1 MWREPTRTDLL
12 GVLSS
17 PELSAY
23 ESAAVGAAQD
33 PVLDVISTVTQQC
46 RGYIADNPKNALAE
60 GETLPERV
68 ILSALHIMRVEL
80 LTRLDLEVS
89 DPRARAKADAIRFF
103 ERVSDG
109 RVAIEQPTGAT
120 EESGSGSR
128 TETLSS
134 RTRQATRDSLKG
146 L

>member
-1 MWREPTRTDLL
+1 MWREVTRTDLL

-33 PVLDVISTVTQQC
+33 PVADVISTVTQQA
-46 RGYIADNPKNALAE
+46 RGYLADNPKNSLAE
-60 GETLPERV
+60 GETLPDRV

-80 LTRLDLEVS
+80 LDRLEMEVS
-89 DPRARAKADAIRFF
+89 TSRAKAKADAIRFL
-103 ERVSDG
+103 EQAARGEVS
-109 RVAIEQPTGAT
+109 IEQPTGAT
-120 EESGSGSR
+120 EDSGSGGR